1 MVMVGIPGLLGLL
14 ILVLDII
21 AIVSALQSS
30 MDTGQ
35 KALWIVLIL
44 LLPVIGMVLYFLLGK
59 KPNSLQE

>member
-1 MVMVGIPGLLGLL
+1 MVGIPGLLGLL

>member
-1 MVMVGIPGLLGLL
+1 MVIGIPGLLGLL

-44 LLPVIGMVLYFLLGK
+44 FLPVIGMVLYFLLGK
-59 KPNSLQE
+59 KPNSL